1 MRSPLLTPGCE
12 AAMQHSMRIV
22 ARMIELRVYKMES
35 SWQPSLMKDSDDDNA
50 SSPRFIEDD
59 VFAPLETT
67 KTWSERIALMPNAWL
82 LSKEIK
88 SIRKK
93 T

>member
-1 MRSPLLTPGCE
+1 
-12 AAMQHSMRIV
+12 
-22 ARMIELRVYKMES
+22 
-35 SWQPSLMKDSDDDNA
+35 MKNSADDNA
-50 SSPRFIEDD
+50 ASPRFIEDN
-59 VFAPLETT
+59 VFASLETT
-67 KTWSERIALMPNAWL
+67 KTRSERIAPMPNAWL

>member
-1 MRSPLLTPGCE
+1 MF
-12 AAMQHSMRIV
+12 
-22 ARMIELRVYKMES
+22 ELCVYKMES
-35 SWQPSLMKDSDDDNA
+35 VREPSLMKDSDDDNA
-50 SSPRFIEDD
+50 ASPRFIEDD

-67 KTWSERIALMPNAWL
+67 KTGSERIAAMANAWL

>member
-1 MRSPLLTPGCE
+1 M
-12 AAMQHSMRIV
+12 V
-22 ARMIELRVYKMES
+22 ELSVYKMES
-35 SWQPSLMKDSDDDNA
+35 GWQPSLMKDSDDDNA
-50 SSPRFIEDD
+50 TPSQFIEDD

-67 KTWSERIALMPNAWL
+67 KTASERIAPMPNAWL

-93 T
+93 I

>member
-1 MRSPLLTPGCE
+1 M
-12 AAMQHSMRIV
+12 V
-22 ARMIELRVYKMES
+22 ELSVYKMES
-35 SWQPSLMKDSDDDNA
+35 GRQPSFMKDSDDDNA
-50 SSPRFIEDD
+50 TSSLFIEDD

-67 KTWSERIALMPNAWL
+67 KTGSERIAPMPNAWL

>member
-1 MRSPLLTPGCE
+1 M
-12 AAMQHSMRIV
+12 V
-22 ARMIELRVYKMES
+22 ELSVYKMES
-35 SWQPSLMKDSDDDNA
+35 GWQPSLMKDSDDDNA
-50 SSPRFIEDD
+50 TSLRFIEDD

-67 KTWSERIALMPNAWL
+67 KTGSERIAPVPKAWL
-82 LSKEIK
+82 LSEEIK